1 MAIADIRKNKVKI
14 IKDTNIITETVK
26 EKTTIYLTPTVK
38 TTLKKLAI
46 DEKQSIS
53 FLIETA
59 LKKQYNI

>member
-1 MAIADIRKNKVKI
+1 MAITDIRKNKVKV
-14 IKDTNIITETVK
+14 IKDNNIITETVK

-38 TTLKKLAI
+38 NTLKKLAI